1 MGVRGQFLKKRK
13 LCLQNLTK
21 EWKQPPVVILQQANF
36 CNIFILCLQIRIIRR
51 SDQGVQFMNF
61 PSQIFFNDINHGYRA
76 AILKKNSLWLLQF
89 YMVWLLIS
97 IMKRCAERCALQLYQ
112 ISLTNIKLVLLA
124 KNIRSRLQPLDAGI
138 IRNFK
143 LKYRKLLLFVV
154 FSRINNSQIAS
165 QIIEEVHILGATSQ
179 LHTAW
184 KTVTLEIIKNC
195 FQKCGF
201 DVENN

>member
-76 AILKKNSLWLLQF
+76 AILKKNYLWLLPL
-89 YMVWLLIS
+89 YMVVATYFYYEKVHRTMRTAIVSNLLQDN
-97 IMKRCAERCALQLYQ
+97 K
-112 ISLTNIKLVLLA
+112 
-124 KNIRSRLQPLDAGI
+124 
-138 IRNFK
+138 
-143 LKYRKLLLFVV
+143 V
-154 FSRINNSQIAS
+154 FFRWGKEVAS
-165 QIIEEVHILGATSQ
+165 FTP
-179 LHTAW
+179 
-184 KTVTLEIIKNC
+184 
-195 FQKCGF
+195 
-201 DVENN
+201 